1 MSRKFSVLMCV
12 YDKEKESNLKDC
24 LDSIFDQTKKPN
36 QVVVVLDGKLR
47 EGLMKILSKY
57 KLDIFEIEERKG
69 LIYALNYGLEKCK
82 YDLVA
87 RMDSDDICM
96 KNRFELL
103 LKEFTKDKSLVL
115 VGGQILEFDGKK
127 IKIPDLILA
136 LYPCCT
142 LNSSGISLSGCV
154 TLDNLILS
162 LKDTTYMRIAYRGY
176 YKNELDP
183 FLNQMKA
190 NEKLLNHFPASRFF
204 LATNDGLRDE
214 AVRFINKLSQINGID
229 VKAYDFAYYEH
240 GFMGN
245 KSKILREAP
254 HNIFFQEI
262 KEFIKK

>member
-127 IKIPDLILA
+127 IKKKRIVPISKKEIQKFSKKRNPFNHMSVMYKKEIILKLGGYPEMDYFEDYYLWMKVLKNNYSVKNIDDIVIKA
-136 LYPCCT
+136 RSDEEHIKRRGGIKYIRHIKKFEKELYKEGYIDKKSYIINT
-142 LNSSGISLSGCV
+142 LERTTIS
-154 TLDNLILS
+154 IL
-162 LKDTTYMRIAYRGY
+162 
-176 YKNELDP
+176 P
-183 FLNQMKA
+183 
-190 NEKLLNHFPASRFF
+190 
-204 LATNDGLRDE
+204 
-214 AVRFINKLSQINGID
+214 NKLR
-229 VKAYDFAYYEH
+229 K
-240 GFMGN
+240 
-245 KSKILREAP
+245 KIY
-254 HNIFFQEI
+254 NIFLR
-262 KEFIKK
+262 K